1 MHFQI
6 MLLLVHIYIYI
17 YKIFKNSSLALKCDT
32 RCSKNLIFLN
42 YLLPMDHN
50 NGFKCPMHIQRF
62 RFNGTLRWKKNYK
75 IILIIITQVLGLLE
89 NLLMKFEN
97 KYP

>member
-1 MHFQI
+1 
-6 MLLLVHIYIYI
+6 
-17 YKIFKNSSLALKCDT
+17 
-32 RCSKNLIFLN
+32 
-42 YLLPMDHN
+42 MDHN